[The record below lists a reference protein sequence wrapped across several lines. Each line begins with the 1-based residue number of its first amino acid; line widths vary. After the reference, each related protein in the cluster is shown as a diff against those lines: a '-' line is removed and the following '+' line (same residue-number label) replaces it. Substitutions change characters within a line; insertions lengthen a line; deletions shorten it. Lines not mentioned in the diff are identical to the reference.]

1 MNEKE
6 IFISYLSLSISE
18 LETTLKSV
26 KTLLEKGDDKL
37 KLEYEKKLEVLKEL
51 KIKLRELKGV

>member
-6 IFISYLSLSISE
+6 IFISYLTSSIKE

-26 KTLLEKGDDKL
+26 KPLLQKDDDKL
-37 KLEYEKKLEVLKEL
+37 KLEYEKKLQVLKEL
-51 KIKLRELKGV
+51 KDKLRELKGV

>member
-6 IFISYLSLSISE
+6 IFISYLTSSIKE

-26 KTLLEKGDDKL
+26 KPLLQKEDDKL
-37 KLEYEKKLEVLKEL
+37 KLEYEKKLQVLKEL
-51 KIKLRELKGV
+51 KDKLRELKGV